1 LHPLYTLILAN
12 CLQESDE
19 FLQSARLEKASI
31 VGRLKTRWVGHC
43 LVVLDD
49 CASTNDVIE
58 KLAED
63 GAPHGAV
70 VIAETQHAGR
80 GRFGRFWCSP
90 EGGVWLSI
98 LIRPQESLSR
108 VRSLQLIGTIAIA
121 KALRQGCKVDANI
134 KWPNDVVVQGR
145 KIAGILVESKSKG
158 NDLVYAVLGL
168 GINANVDTNEIE
180 LIRDSSTSLQML
192 KGHPIDRVE
201 LLVNTLSEVETV
213 YESIH
218 STCESSV
225 MEVLRNLDWSRGRRV
240 RVRTAD
246 REIVGLFDDY
256 ETFDRVRVSTGSG
269 PERVE
274 TTAVTSVDYESD

>member
-1 LHPLYTLILAN
+1 M
-12 CLQESDE
+12 
-19 FLQSARLEKASI
+19 
-31 VGRLKTRWVGHC
+31 
-43 LVVLDD
+43 
-49 CASTNDVIE
+49 
-58 KLAED
+58 
-63 GAPHGAV
+63 
-70 VIAETQHAGR
+70 
-80 GRFGRFWCSP
+80 
-90 EGGVWLSI
+90 SI

-134 KWPNDVVVQGR
+134 KWPNDVVVEGR

-168 GINANVDTNEIE
+168 GINANVDTNKIE

-274 TTAVTSVDYESD
+274 TTTVTSVDYESD

>member
-1 LHPLYTLILAN
+1 V
-12 CLQESDE
+12 E
-19 FLQSARLEKASI
+19 
-31 VGRLKTRWVGHC
+31 
-43 LVVLDD
+43 
-49 CASTNDVIE
+49 
-58 KLAED
+58 
-63 GAPHGAV
+63 
-70 VIAETQHAGR
+70 
-80 GRFGRFWCSP
+80 
-90 EGGVWLSI
+90 
-98 LIRPQESLSR
+98 
-108 VRSLQLIGTIAIA
+108 
-121 KALRQGCKVDANI
+121 
-134 KWPNDVVVQGR
+134 GR

-218 STCESSV
+218 STCESSA